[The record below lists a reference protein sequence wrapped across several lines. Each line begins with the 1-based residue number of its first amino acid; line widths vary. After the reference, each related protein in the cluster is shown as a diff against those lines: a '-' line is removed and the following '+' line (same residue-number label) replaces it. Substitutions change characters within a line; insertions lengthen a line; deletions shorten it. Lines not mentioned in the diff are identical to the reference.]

1 MSSSAGRVLVMSD
14 QLVVQHRVPPYV
26 LVAGPEQLLAE
37 RAVAHTLD
45 ELRVTQPDL
54 DVIRLYAVAY
64 EAGELTLHASPSLFG
79 GAKCIVVHDLDE
91 ASDDLQADLLARLAA
106 EPEPDL
112 TLVVV
117 HKGGARSKKVLDGLR
132 GAGAR
137 VLDAPAI
144 KTDRDKSDFAAHEFR
159 RARRQAP
166 GEGGPPPPRGRGQ
179 GGPGPSAALPP

>member
-1 MSSSAGRVLVMSD
+1 MSD

-91 ASDDLQADLLARLAA
+91 ASDDLQADLIARLAA

-117 HKGGARSKKVLDGLR
+117 HKGGARGKKVLDGLR

-159 RARRQAP
+159 R
-166 GEGGPPPPRGRGQ
+166 
-179 GGPGPSAALPP
+179 